1 MVSDFLGGYL
11 VVIGTPPWGQPGV
24 HCFADLNGNAGLPT
38 RLQKTLIKGKIL
50 GAKSEGDVSI
60 SVFVALT
67 RYQLGLYKGSTPEQ
81 QTQISK

>member
-50 GAKSEGDVSI
+50 GAKSGGRCEH
-60 SVFVALT
+60 FCF
-67 RYQLGLYKGSTPEQ
+67 RGLDKIPIGVV
-81 QTQISK
+81 